1 MSNSNNTGPN
11 CKRIVFRPYKENM
24 FVPKELNTRTE
35 EEVQAIAAR
44 LAVRHEELMNT
55 DSRYRELHESLPD
68 RSSYVSGLPANV
80 AIMQGLLSALNRA
93 DKCKREEQQWD
104 QRNKK
109 KQLVVARARRV
120 QKLLDAGELD
130 KARALVE
137 KYNGENW
144 GQGPKKDPK

>member
-1 MSNSNNTGPN
+1 
-11 CKRIVFRPYKENM
+11 
-24 FVPKELNTRTE
+24 
-35 EEVQAIAAR
+35 
-44 LAVRHEELMNT
+44 MNT

-137 KYNGENW
+137 KYNRENW
-144 GQGPKKDPK
+144 GQGQKNPPK